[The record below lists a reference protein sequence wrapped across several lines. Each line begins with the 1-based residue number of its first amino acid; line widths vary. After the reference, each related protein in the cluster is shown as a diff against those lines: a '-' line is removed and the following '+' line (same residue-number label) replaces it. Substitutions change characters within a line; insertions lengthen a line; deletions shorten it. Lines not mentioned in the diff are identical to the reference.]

1 MKKASKTVLT
11 AVLAAAL
18 LVSATGCGKSKN
30 TRSGEKKSAKI
41 SSEKKEKETEVNGTE
56 RLVARRPPDLEGKPD
71 KENKSEK
78 GVMHSSE
85 AKEPVISEIR
95 SAYSVINYMEY
106 SEIVSGSEFTVEA
119 YISEAYE
126 KTAPEEITLY
136 VFQYNLD
143 YAWCKDEAY
152 AEIKGSPI
160 RPIVDQHGD
169 LYETAHTYWIKG
181 MLPKDM
187 PTGIYTMVFVLPDG
201 SVDSMV
207 DFNLVQPDEAPEPVC
222 ID

>member
-30 TRSGEKKSAKI
+30 TRSGEKKSTKI

-56 RLVARRPPDLEGKPD
+56 RLVARRAPDLVGHPD
-71 KENKSEK
+71 
-78 GVMHSSE
+78 
-85 AKEPVISEIR
+85 
-95 SAYSVINYMEY
+95 
-106 SEIVSGSEFTVEA
+106 
-119 YISEAYE
+119 
-126 KTAPEEITLY
+126 
-136 VFQYNLD
+136 
-143 YAWCKDEAY
+143 
-152 AEIKGSPI
+152 
-160 RPIVDQHGD
+160 
-169 LYETAHTYWIKG
+169 KG

-187 PTGIYTMVFVLPDG
+187 PSGRYTMVFVLPDG

-207 DFNLVQPDEAPEPVC
+207 DFNLVQPDEAPEPVG

>member
-18 LVSATGCGKSKN
+18 LVSATGCDKN
-30 TRSGEKKSAKI
+30 TNARSDKKKSTKI
-41 SSEKKEKETEVNGTE
+41 TSEVNGTG
-56 RLVARRPPDLEGKPD
+56 LVARRPPDLEGKPD

-85 AKEPVISEIR
+85 AKEPVISELR
-95 SAYSVINYMEY
+95 SAYSVINWEAY

-126 KTAPEEITLY
+126 ESAPDEITMY
-136 VFQYNLD
+136 VFQYNND
-143 YAWCKDEAY
+143 YEWCKDEAY
-152 AEIKGSPI
+152 AEIKGSPV
-160 RPIVDQHGD
+160 RPIVGQNGDQ
-169 LYETAHTYWIKG
+169 YETSHTYWIKG

-187 PTGIYTMVFVLPDG
+187 PSGRYTMVFVLPDG

-207 DFNLVQPDEAPEPVC
+207 DFNLVQPNEAPEPIG